1 MAKRMAESKQG
12 RKNEMFLSAV
22 QYLAVKYQIENYTVI
37 TKDGYHV
44 EDDDYSKLEVKKE
57 LVKLFQWPKRGGF
70 YKLPRFSH

>member
-1 MAKRMAESKQG
+1 MAKRMAESKNG

-37 TKDGYHV
+37 TNDSYHV

-57 LVKLFQWPKRGGF
+57 LVKLFQ
-70 YKLPRFSH
+70 